1 MTDVSAWTGVIGLLA
16 GGIGV
21 WMRLVQ
27 RLTVVETRQKS
38 DGDRFD
44 QIMVHLQRIEDKLD
58 KKADRTDR

>member
-1 MTDVSAWTGVIGLLA
+1 MSEWSAWIGVVGLLG

-21 WMRLVQ
+21 WMKLVQ

-38 DGDRFD
+38 DDDRFS

-58 KKADRTDR
+58 KKADR